1 MAKLDSTKIAYRI
14 RAKEERGETTSNIAL
29 QLGVTRRRVEQILA
43 LHRKAGR
50 VPVLGRPGRKSVLTE
65 EESQIIL
72 ETYSRYRANALYL
85 ERMIEDETN
94 IRINHTR
101 THKGAA
107 DELSRR

>member
-50 VPVLGRPGRKSVLTE
+50 VPVLGRPGRKSVPLTE

-72 ETYSRYRANALYL
+72 ETYSRYRANTLYL
-85 ERMIEDETN
+85 EQMIEDETN
-94 IRINHTR
+94 IHINHIRYT
-101 THKGAA
+101 GCC
-107 DELSRR
+107 